1 LSEIIRKI
9 IFTEKETSIISKFIL
24 ENEDRIK
31 SLGTS
36 DYGGAS
42 KNSLTGT
49 FRFHNFFNSEIGG
62 LLKDKVLKF
71 LDEQNIEKPLYIQC
85 WANTFRENEG
95 IALHKHANFSE
106 EFLCANIFIDG
117 DESIG
122 TTYVIDN
129 KNCNMKNTKGEIH
142 LFNSQLPHF
151 VEKNK
156 NKNVRISIAM
166 DIHQRKSFP
175 SDSVN
180 GVENKVRYYH
190 HI

>member
-1 LSEIIRKI
+1 MSEIIRKI

-36 DYGGAS
+36 DYGGES

-62 LLKDKVLKF
+62 ILKDKVLKF